1 MKKKFPKSPGLLYVI
16 FGVYYIFKVEVVV
29 VQLVGVPYFGAAVGI
44 LASNCAVCEYIFQLL
59 VINVCSIANISM
71 NFHV

>member
-1 MKKKFPKSPGLLYVI
+1 M
-16 FGVYYIFKVEVVV
+16 V

>member
-1 MKKKFPKSPGLLYVI
+1 MYKQLHKHSSQISGCVLNEKKFPKSPGLLYVI

-44 LASNCAVCEYIFQLL
+44 LASNCAVC
-59 VINVCSIANISM
+59 
-71 NFHV
+71 